1 MIDGN
6 SSKRPQKEEET
17 ARELP
22 SSRRFDTLMSQCAIM
37 LVSRPGNSERPQL
50 RPMYRP

>member
-6 SSKRPQKEEET
+6 SSERPRKGEET

-22 SSRRFDTLMSQCAIM
+22 SCCRFDTLMSQCAIT
-37 LVSRPGNSERPQL
+37 LVSKPGNSELP
-50 RPMYRP
+50 